1 MTRLKRAAVV
11 LTIFSIC
18 LVSARSVIGA
28 PLEPY
33 QYVLALQ
40 RLQDQVVAGDQL
52 AHKAQQ
58 EMLQYMAGDFSK
70 VRIVDWQKQKN
81 AEALLIYLLS
91 GGNPVFVGELLEIK
105 NPPKLPDGVMAG
117 ALAFVMGDFG
127 RAKTLLATAS
137 TKELSINARS
147 QIALLKAAIYAE
159 KDYKKALG
167 YLAEVRLWKPGTLLE
182 EAALRRAV
190 SLAGANGEIE
200 GFLRWSSQYVRR
212 FEKSFYLPDFVSKFS
227 FYMSKLNLAGR
238 PKFIKPVV
246 KILSQLSREQQAS
259 IYLTVARAAVL
270 DGNNQQAQFMATQAQ
285 LFLEKG
291 TSYSARAK
299 LYFTASQVTAAKPE
313 KITKS
318 LTEIDRSLL
327 IEQDKKIFD
336 TLVLMMAEVQK
347 EPQTENMTKENSGVP
362 RLQGK
367 PGERQMEQVS
377 PVVAKAQE
385 LIASA
390 VKLLGEN

>member
-11 LTIFSIC
+11 LAIFSIF
-18 LVSARSVIGA
+18 VASARSLIGA

-58 EMLQYMAGDFSK
+58 EMLQYMAGNFSK
-70 VRIVDWQKQKN
+70 VRTVDWQKQKN

-91 GGNPVFVGELLEIK
+91 GGNPVFVGKLLEIK

-147 QIALLKAAIYAE
+147 QIALLKATIYAE
-159 KDYKKALG
+159 KDYKKALRH
-167 YLAEVRLWKPGTLLE
+167 LAEVRLWKPGTLLE

-190 SLAGANGEIE
+190 SLAGANGEITK
-200 GFLRWSSQYVRR
+200 FLRWSSQYVRR
-212 FEKSFYLPDFVSKFS
+212 FENSFYLPDFVSSFS
-227 FYMSKLNLAGR
+227 FYVTRLNLAGR

-246 KILSQLSREQQAS
+246 NILNRLSREQQAS

-270 DGNNQQAQFMATQAQ
+270 EGNNQQAQFMATRAQ

-291 TSYSARAK
+291 TSYSAQAK
-299 LYFTASQVTAAKPE
+299 LYSIASQITAVKPE
-313 KITKS
+313 KVTKA
-318 LTEIDRSLL
+318 LAEIDRSLL

-336 TLVLMMAEVQK
+336 TLVLMMTEVQK
-347 EPQTENMTKENSGVP
+347 EPQVAMLEKANSDAP
-362 RLQGK
+362 RTQGK
-367 PGERQMEQVS
+367 PWERQKEQVS
-377 PVVAKAQE
+377 PVVAKAQK
-385 LIASA
+385 LIANA
-390 VKLLGEN
+390 VKLLEEN